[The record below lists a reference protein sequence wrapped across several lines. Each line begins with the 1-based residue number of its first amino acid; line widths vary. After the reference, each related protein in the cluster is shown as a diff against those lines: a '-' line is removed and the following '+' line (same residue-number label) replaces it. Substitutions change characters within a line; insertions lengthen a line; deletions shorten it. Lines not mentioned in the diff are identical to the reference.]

1 MAERAD
7 VVVVGGGVM
16 GLAAAWALQRAG
28 REPLVLEQ
36 LHVGHTRGS
45 SHGAGRIF
53 RLAYVEPEWVRLAQE
68 ALGLWREL
76 ERESGE
82 VLLELTGLVDMP
94 LDPEVLVATLD
105 ACGAEHELLDA
116 GEAEK
121 RFGLATTCSKVVFQ
135 PEAGIVRA
143 DRALRAFRAG
153 ARVREETRVRAVVPE
168 EGGVRVETDDG
179 AIEASVAVVA
189 AGAWAKPLLAEASID
204 LPVVPTRETVAYF
217 ELADQRA
224 VPSVI
229 DYRNRE
235 AYALTAGP
243 GLVKVGVHRS
253 GLPTDPDGPA
263 APDETI
269 VRFAADWAAQT
280 FRLARPEPVSIET
293 CLYTSTAD
301 TRFVLERHGPV
312 VVCSACSGHGFK
324 FAPAVGRQVAELVT
338 AAAPR
343 P

>member
-1 MAERAD
+1 MAERTD
-7 VVVVGGGVM
+7 VVVVGGGAM
-16 GLAAAWALQRAG
+16 GLAAAWALTRAG

-36 LHVGHTRGS
+36 FRVGNPRGS

-82 VLLELTGLVDMP
+82 ALLELTGLVDMP
-94 LDPEVLVATLD
+94 LDPGVLVATLE

-116 GEAEK
+116 GELET
-121 RFGLATTCSKVVFQ
+121 RFGLATDCPEVVFQ

-143 DRALRAFRAG
+143 DRALPAFRSG
-153 ARVREETRVRAVVPE
+153 AQVREETRARALVPQG
-168 EGGVRVETDDG
+168 GGVRVETDDG
-179 AIEASVAVVA
+179 AIDASIAVVA
-189 AGAWAKPLLAEASID
+189 AGSWAKPLLAGAGID

-217 ELADQRA
+217 DLADQRP

-243 GLVKVGVHRS
+243 GRVKVGVHRS
-253 GLPTDPDGPA
+253 GPPTDPDGPG
-263 APDETI
+263 APDEAI
-269 VRFAADWAAQT
+269 VRYAADWAART
-280 FRLARPEPVSIET
+280 FRLARPEPVSVET
-293 CLYTSTAD
+293 CLYTNTAD

-324 FAPAVGRQVAELVT
+324 FAPAVGARVAGL
-338 AAAPR
+338 AC
-343 P
+343 

>member
-16 GLAAAWALQRAG
+16 GLAAAWALGRAG
-28 REPLVLEQ
+28 REALVLEQ
-36 LHVGHTRGS
+36 FRVGHTRGS

-53 RLAYVEPEWVRLAQE
+53 RLAYPEPEWVHLAQE
-68 ALGLWREL
+68 ALGLWHEL

-82 VLLELTGLVDMP
+82 ALLELTGLVDMP
-94 LDPEVLVATLD
+94 VDPGVLVATLD

-116 GEAEK
+116 DEVER
-121 RFGLATTCSKVVFQ
+121 RFGLATTCCKVVFQ

-143 DRALRAFRAG
+143 DRALLAFRAG
-153 ARVREETRVRAVVPE
+153 AQVREETRVRALVPQE
-168 EGGVRVETDDG
+168 SGVRVETHDG
-179 AIEASVAVVA
+179 AIDASVAVVA
-189 AGAWAKPLLAEASID
+189 AGAWAKPLLAEAGID

-217 ELADQRA
+217 ALADRRL

-229 DYRNRE
+229 DYRSRE

-253 GLPTDPDGPA
+253 GPPTDPNDSD
-263 APDETI
+263 APDEAI
-269 VRFAADWAAQT
+269 VRFASDWAART
-280 FRLARPEPVSIET
+280 FRLAGLEPVSVET
-293 CLYTSTAD
+293 CLYTNTAD

-324 FAPAVGRQVAELVT
+324 FAPAVGARVAELVT
-338 AAAPR
+338 AAARR

>member
-1 MAERAD
+1 MPERAD

-16 GLAAAWALQRAG
+16 GLAAGWALTRAG

-36 LHVGHTRGS
+36 FRVGHTRGS

-82 VLLELTGLVDMP
+82 ALLELTGLVDMP
-94 LDPEVLVATLD
+94 VDPELLVATLD
-105 ACGAEHELLDA
+105 ACNAEHELLDA
-116 GEAEK
+116 GEVEK
-121 RFGLATTCSKVVFQ
+121 RFGLATQCCKVVFQ

-143 DRALRAFRAG
+143 DRALEAFRSG
-153 ARVREETRVRAVVPE
+153 AHVRDETRVRALVPQAD
-168 EGGVRVETDDG
+168 GVRVETDDG

-189 AGAWAKPLLAEASID
+189 AGAWAKPLLAEAGID

-217 ELADQRA
+217 ELAEQQR

-243 GLVKVGVHRS
+243 GLVKVGIHRS
-253 GLPTDPDGPA
+253 GPRTDPDDPG
-263 APDETI
+263 APDEAI
-269 VRFAADWAAQT
+269 VDFAADWAART
-280 FRLARPEPVSIET
+280 FRLARPEPVSVET
-293 CLYTSTAD
+293 CLYTNTAD
-301 TRFVLERHGPV
+301 TRFVLERHGRV

-324 FAPAVGRQVAELVT
+324 FAPAVGARVVELAT
-338 AAAPR
+338 
-343 P
+343 